1 MPYKPK
7 DGVKEAKALQLK
19 SDKTIVKHA
28 VNTQAG
34 TILTRWHE
42 DLLKSIAK
50 LQMDLK
56 KAHADIRGLE
66 NRDDPKWKEKKEAEL
81 AEKMKAGKKREII

>member
-1 MPYKPK
+1 MAYKAK
-7 DGVKEAKALQLK
+7 DAKEAAALQLK
-19 SDKTIVKHA
+19 AEKSIIKHA

-50 LQMDLK
+50 LQRDLK
-56 KAHADIRGLE
+56 KAQKELRAVE
-66 NRDDPKWKEKKEAEL
+66 NRTDEIWKEKKEADV
-81 AEKMKAGKKREII
+81 AEK